1 METGDLP
8 KRVDSRRR
16 DRKRSWGNDVA
27 LILCRKRRTTENLS
41 IVLRSRLLFLTLF
54 LVKNGIQLK
63 MKAWKNKRVFLW
75 WHASFDIVS
84 FNSFLSAK
92 FYVISLFSKNNCYP
106 FFLFNFIPCFTGDK
120 AGGLGASSN
129 GRSSFG
135 DGSRDGRD
143 RRSGTGSGSDS
154 FGEADRRPGYT
165 PSYEEETDR

>member
-63 MKAWKNKRVFLW
+63 MKA
-75 WHASFDIVS
+75 
-84 FNSFLSAK
+84 
-92 FYVISLFSKNNCYP
+92 
-106 FFLFNFIPCFTGDK
+106 
-120 AGGLGASSN
+120 
-129 GRSSFG
+129 
-135 DGSRDGRD
+135 
-143 RRSGTGSGSDS
+143 
-154 FGEADRRPGYT
+154 
-165 PSYEEETDR
+165 